1 MANVDRFAGAQLVVS
16 RRLDNDSTRGS
27 APLTSGGPVEI
38 RIGIKHSPRELAFD
52 TDSSADE
59 VRRVVEEAI
68 TNSAA
73 LVSLS
78 DVKGHQ
84 YLVNTEAIAYI
95 ELGGEGGRKVGFI
108 S

>member
-1 MANVDRFAGAQLVVS
+1 M
-16 RRLDNDSTRGS
+16 
-27 APLTSGGPVEI
+27 EI

-52 TDSSADE
+52 TDSSAAD

-68 TNSAA
+68 SNDAA
-73 LVSLS
+73 LVTLS

-84 YLVNTEAIAYI
+84 YLVNTEALLYI